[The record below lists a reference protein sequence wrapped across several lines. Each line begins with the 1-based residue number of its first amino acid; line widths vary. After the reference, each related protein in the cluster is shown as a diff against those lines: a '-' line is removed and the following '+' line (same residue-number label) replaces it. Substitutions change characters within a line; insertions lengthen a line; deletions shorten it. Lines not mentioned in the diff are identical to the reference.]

1 MTVRL
6 SPQKVSKV
14 LRNYFSGMS
23 QCEIAKKAGV
33 DQSTVSIYSSRF
45 KQRATEVGLLAA
57 GKEFNVL
64 NEVDAL
70 RSLSVELSR
79 NNLTVEEAN
88 EGLKIMNTFMKLGV
102 SPEQHTTLVRLCKEV
117 NDPSFI
123 RAALKLSRIESEGS
137 MSYEE
142 VVSQFEKVTSEL
154 PPAENRLKKVQSKL
168 KSLND
173 LIAKRNQELT
183 NLEARLAQLQKN
195 AKAKLTNLEQEFEH
209 KKKELN
215 VKSEEVKEVAKLKA
229 DLGKQGLDIPMLVR
243 LAKEYSHGSLQG

>member
-6 SPQKVSKV
+6 SPQKVAKI
-14 LRNYFSGMS
+14 LRSYFSGKPQS
-23 QCEIAKKAGV
+23 DIANKARV

-45 KQRATEVGLLAA
+45 KQRAAEVGLLAA
-57 GKEFNVL
+57 GKEFGVF
-64 NEVDAL
+64 NEINAL
-70 RSLSVELSR
+70 RSLSVELSTLK
-79 NNLTVEEAN
+79 LTVEEAN
-88 EGLKIMNTFMKLGV
+88 QGLKIMKAFMKLGV
-102 SPEQHTTLVRLCKEV
+102 SPEQHTALVRLCKEV
-117 NDPSFI
+117 NDPGFI
-123 RAALKLSRIESEGS
+123 RAALKLSRIETEGS

-142 VVSQFEKVTSEL
+142 VVSQFEKMTSEL

-183 NLEARLAQLQKN
+183 NLEARSAQLQKD